1 MSFISPIT
9 DSEWLYFKQ
18 AGAGAVTRSVQ
29 SKLRDVVS
37 VKDFGAV
44 GDNSTDD
51 TIAFQAALTAAAGKT
66 LYVPNGA
73 YRVTSQLNV
82 PNRTTIVGEGPISSQ
97 IYYRTSSTTLF
108 NQLFSFDNVDNI
120 QIEKIGLIC
129 DIGAGCQNTIA
140 IYCSGDVGSVTEIDL
155 SEVYID
161 GFQRY
166 GVFTQKSVYYFT
178 MDRCRIINISNS
190 LARGGTGTLN
200 GIGLYFGQTVNAMRI
215 TRCRI
220 SSNDVAMDSSTANQK
235 YSLVISGCYF
245 ENNGITGAPAEY
257 DTISLQNWSA
267 IEFTGNYC
275 EANLTGTNTADSF
288 LRLRACRGVD
298 IGGNLFAGSIGGVSK
313 SKNLIGIS
321 DSCYG
326 VMIHDNEFQDP
337 ATNYVYVADGN
348 SIAQVYRNYYDAFG
362 TPVVTYANIMAKMSA
377 SLVEID
383 VPFIASITTGTIGA
397 GANYQTNIPIAGVPL
412 DRYCTVTATLQGGA
426 AADWT
431 VTVTVL
437 ANDLVR
443 LHMDNIKGSPNSF
456 AGDCVFRIFKN
467 GSF

>member
-1 MSFISPIT
+1 MALT
-9 DSEWLYFKQ
+9 K
-18 AGAGAVTRSVQ
+18 VTFSMTSGQVINA
-29 SKLRDVVS
+29 
-37 VKDFGAV
+37 KDYGAV

-51 TIAFQAALTAAAGKT
+51 TSALQAALTAAAGGT
-66 LYVPNGA
+66 LFIPKGA
-73 YRVTSQLNV
+73 YRVTSQLSV
-82 PNRTTIVGEGPISSQ
+82 PNRTTIVGEGPISTQ

-120 QIEKIGLIC
+120 QMEKIGLSC

-166 GVFTQKSVYYFT
+166 GVLTQNGVYYFT
-178 MDRCRIINISNS
+178 MDRCRVINTSNS
-190 LARGGTGTLN
+190 VARGGTGTDN
-200 GIGLYFGQTVNAMRI
+200 GVGLYFGATVNAVRI

-220 SSNDVAMDSSTANQK
+220 SSNDVAMESATTNQK

-245 ENNGITGAPAEY
+245 ESNGLAGSPVEY
-257 DTISLQNWSA
+257 DTISLKNWSA
-267 IEFTGNYC
+267 VEFTGNYC
-275 EANLTGTNTADSF
+275 EANLTGTSTADSF

-298 IGGNLFAGSIGGVSK
+298 VGGNIFAGAFGGVTK

-337 ATNYVYVADGN
+337 TTNYVYVADGN

-383 VPFIASITTGTIGA
+383 VPHIESVTTGSILA
-397 GANYQTNIPIAGVPL
+397 GANYQANITIAGVPL
-412 DRYCTVTATLQGGA
+412 DRKCSVIATLQGSS

-431 VTVTVL
+431 VTATVL
-437 ANDLVR
+437 ANDTVR

-456 AGDCVFRIFKN
+456 TGDCVFRIFKN